1 MSYLLKSPQLDYEQ
15 QLSQDE
21 QNNNLDPEDLLPE
34 DVFPAFSEKKTLLIP
49 KLQSMQSYIAFHYKK
64 PITKRL
70 CQWVIQNLNALYPNA
85 EKIAPDTDSITFPRM
100 DFMRTSRT
108 GLLADIQ
115 TKIDVQVYEEGAHT
129 HIRGDFIV
137 ELYFDMSNGIKCLE
151 YEIFTKGDVPNH
163 DGFWQLT
170 NHLIPILKKTEI
182 EENSAA
188 LLRQYHYE
196 GWCDVKENSPFVLA
210 KNMGLKIKY
219 LPLHKNQKTRSIL
232 FFRAGSITIDQHDN
246 GQFPSIQ
253 HDGNHFVGKK
263 IEQIDENT
271 IVINTNAVHKDH
283 SHLDVFHECV
293 HYEWHYLFFRLQ
305 DMHSN
310 DLRQIRKTRAVQ
322 IDRNT
327 GRRKRKSD
335 PLSWIEYQAI
345 AGSFALWMPWGFMQ
359 KELDAYRE
367 AHHDS
372 NNNRGAFF
380 DGVSREIAM
389 TYDIPKFRVRA
400 RFIRMGYIAARG
412 ALNYTDKRYIQPFA
426 FDLDKGSGNYTFFIT
441 REQVASEYKT
451 NPEFR
456 LLLNSGRFVYVDGH
470 ICLNDPQYVYQTQ
483 HGPRLTKAALDRV
496 DLCCLRFE
504 DVYEQDDAYAFRYGR
519 LNSDLEYNKHFL
531 YFPPLSTQPRIRSLR

>member
-1 MSYLLKSPQLDYEQ
+1 
-15 QLSQDE
+15 
-21 QNNNLDPEDLLPE
+21 
-34 DVFPAFSEKKTLLIP
+34 
-49 KLQSMQSYIAFHYKK
+49 
-64 PITKRL
+64 
-70 CQWVIQNLNALYPNA
+70 
-85 EKIAPDTDSITFPRM
+85 
-100 DFMRTSRT
+100 
-108 GLLADIQ
+108 
-115 TKIDVQVYEEGAHT
+115 
-129 HIRGDFIV
+129 
-137 ELYFDMSNGIKCLE
+137 
-151 YEIFTKGDVPNH
+151 
-163 DGFWQLT
+163 
-170 NHLIPILKKTEI
+170 
-182 EENSAA
+182 
-188 LLRQYHYE
+188 
-196 GWCDVKENSPFVLA
+196 
-210 KNMGLKIKY
+210 
-219 LPLHKNQKTRSIL
+219 
-232 FFRAGSITIDQHDN
+232 
-246 GQFPSIQ
+246 
-253 HDGNHFVGKK
+253 
-263 IEQIDENT
+263 
-271 IVINTNAVHKDH
+271 
-283 SHLDVFHECV
+283 
-293 HYEWHYLFFRLQ
+293 
-305 DMHSN
+305 
-310 DLRQIRKTRAVQ
+310 
-322 IDRNT
+322 
-327 GRRKRKSD
+327 
-335 PLSWIEYQAI
+335 
-345 AGSFALWMPWGFMQ
+345 MQ